1 MSTTIT
7 VRNMDPRDKSWL
19 KCEAHRRGVSMEELV
34 RHLIHEGRE
43 NTEWRMKPS
52 EAFKLYFGPKHGV
65 ELPLRGRYGYRPVKF
80 VDEREA

>member
-19 KCEAHRRGVSMEELV
+19 KREAHRRGVSMEELV

-43 NTEWRMKPS
+43 NTECRVKPS
-52 EAFKLYFGPKHGV
+52 EARSSCISDRNTGSNCRPGP
-65 ELPLRGRYGYRPVKF
+65 LWLS
-80 VDEREA
+80 AS